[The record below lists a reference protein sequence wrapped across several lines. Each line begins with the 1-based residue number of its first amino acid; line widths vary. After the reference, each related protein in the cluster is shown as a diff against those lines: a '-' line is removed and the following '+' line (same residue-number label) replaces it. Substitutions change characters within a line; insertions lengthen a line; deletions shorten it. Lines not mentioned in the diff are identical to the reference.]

1 MRKPCSSCQSIVVVN
16 GKSLSNPQC
25 HACRAKARTT
35 LCERCGKVMTATK
48 RSSIRKF
55 CSSDCA
61 NKARCLDEIKRCEW
75 CDKTFIL
82 NPDRRSR
89 NVATCSYRCTANLK
103 MPATCAWT
111 APKVRVA
118 MVKPVKVYLC
128 KGCST
133 PVGSKTFKCDPCM
146 LLHPELV
153 RKRKRLNN
161 HLYRKKMGETHR
173 KRARK
178 YGCEYEP
185 VNRLKVF
192 ARDQYI
198 CHICGVKTDPNLVTN
213 SKHYPTIDH
222 IIPMSKQGG
231 HLYSNIATACFMCN
245 SVKRDLDLDTAR
257 LLLT

>member
-1 MRKPCSSCQSIVVVN
+1 MRKPCSSCQSIIVVN
-16 GKSLSNPQC
+16 RTSLPNPIC
-25 HACRAKARTT
+25 RPCRAKAVRTPT
-35 LCERCGKVMTATK
+35 HSRTCQRCGKLVLTFKPSKARFCTAT
-48 RSSIRKF
+48 
-55 CSSDCA
+55 CA
-61 NKARCLDEIKRCEW
+61 NKSRCLDEIKRCDW

-192 ARDQYI
+192 ARD
-198 CHICGVKTDPNLVTN
+198 
-213 SKHYPTIDH
+213 
-222 IIPMSKQGG
+222 
-231 HLYSNIATACFMCN
+231 
-245 SVKRDLDLDTAR
+245 
-257 LLLT
+257 